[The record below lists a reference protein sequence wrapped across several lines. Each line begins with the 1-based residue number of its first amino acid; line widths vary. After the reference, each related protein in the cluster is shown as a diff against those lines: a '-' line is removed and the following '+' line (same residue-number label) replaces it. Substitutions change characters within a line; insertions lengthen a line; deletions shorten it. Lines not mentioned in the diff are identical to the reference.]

1 MTEKQRLFCEEY
13 LLSGNGVKALKAA
26 GYSDIR
32 NPARVLNTPVVRNY
46 LAEKMELV
54 SCEKVSSAGE
64 ILGFLSAVM
73 RGEISDFRVVK
84 NGGEVSF
91 VRRPPSLKERIAAAS
106 LLGKRYG
113 LFRERISIEDASRVI
128 FTETDIPD

>member
-13 LLSGNGVKALKAA
+13 LLSGNGAKALRTA
-26 GYSDIR
+26 GYVNVTNSSRIL
-32 NPARVLNTPVVRNY
+32 NSPAVREY
-46 LAEKMELV
+46 LAKKMELA
-54 SCEKVSSAGE
+54 SCENISSAEE
-64 ILGFLSAVM
+64 IMGFLSAVM
-73 RGEISDFRVVK
+73 RGEISDFRVME
-84 NGGEVSF
+84 NSGEVTY